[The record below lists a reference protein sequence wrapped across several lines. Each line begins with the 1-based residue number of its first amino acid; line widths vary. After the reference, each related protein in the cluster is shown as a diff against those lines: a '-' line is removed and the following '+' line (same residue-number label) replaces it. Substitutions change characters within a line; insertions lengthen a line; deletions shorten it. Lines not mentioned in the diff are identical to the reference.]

1 MSGMRMGPA
10 ASWVLLALACLA
22 AYGIGRGLAGV
33 SPTLGLSPA
42 LAAEETTRPLFSVR
56 EVDVAGLQAGEIVA
70 AERSV
75 LTIAVPAG
83 GLAGYERALI
93 IADRLNRKVQEGA
106 RAADFEVRL
115 GDGMGQLVHAS
126 GASIFTVTADDAAQ
140 AGKSVEDLT
149 REWAAAVWAV
159 LPGEPPSTDPAGAE
173 PAAATAAPAEWVPE
187 EPYEDKY
194 VPILSILRGV
204 RVGVARVN
212 GPRSKVAMTQAVG
225 QLELKF
231 RDVLDIEVYIPLSTK
246 EPGKTLARVQSVGV
260 TGLGDLKL

>member
-1 MSGMRMGPA
+1 MSAVGRVAMAR
-10 ASWVLLALACLA
+10 WVVLILACLA
-22 AYGIGRGLAGV
+22 AYGVGHELATVSPGLA
-33 SPTLGLSPA
+33 LGPA
-42 LAAEETTRPLFSVR
+42 LAAEETAAPLFTVR
-56 EVDVAGLQAGEIVA
+56 EVDVAGLRAGEIVT

-75 LTIAVPAG
+75 LTVAVPAG
-83 GLAGYERALI
+83 GLTGYERAVI
-93 IADRLNRKVQEGA
+93 IADRLNRQVSGGA
-106 RAADFEVRL
+106 RAADFEVHL
-115 GDGMGQLVHAS
+115 GGGLGQLVHV
-126 GASIFTVTADDAAQ
+126 GGTSIFTVTADDAVQ

-159 LPGEPPSTDPAGAE
+159 LPGEPPAAE
-173 PAAATAAPAEWVPE
+173 PATAPAAPAEWTPE

>member
-1 MSGMRMGPA
+1 M
-10 ASWVLLALACLA
+10 
-22 AYGIGRGLAGV
+22 
-33 SPTLGLSPA
+33 
-42 LAAEETTRPLFSVR
+42 LF
-56 EVDVAGLQAGEIVA
+56 
-70 AERSV
+70 RS
-75 LTIAVPAG
+75 
-83 GLAGYERALI
+83 
-93 IADRLNRKVQEGA
+93 
-106 RAADFEVRL
+106 
-115 GDGMGQLVHAS
+115 
-126 GASIFTVTADDAAQ
+126 
-140 AGKSVEDLT
+140 
-149 REWAAAVWAV
+149 
-159 LPGEPPSTDPAGAE
+159 PGEPPSAEPAGAE

-231 RDVLDIEVYIPLSTK
+231 RDVLDIEVYIPISTK